1 MSCACLWAKAFPLL
15 LLLPDIAAVGTIF
28 NDFSY
33 GAVSAR
39 DSNLSPSRR
48 LSDALHV
55 EPQLRIKLKLKV
67 KDQLLPSIIKKCLLR
82 PPVGTFKAF
91 LVFIRNLL
99 ISSGLEPVIIHTKK
113 LCLASYYNQFSKNI
127 KMYNHKIK
135 TSVFAR
141 AFGIS
146 GLTKLVLIL

>member
-1 MSCACLWAKAFPLL
+1 MSWACLWAKAFPLL

-48 LSDALHV
+48 LADALHV
-55 EPQLRIKLKLKV
+55 EPQSRVKLKLKV
-67 KDQLLPSIIKKCLLR
+67 KGQLLPSIIKKCLLR

-99 ISSGLEPVIIHTKK
+99 ISSGLEPVLIHTKK
-113 LCLASYYNQFSKNI
+113 LCLAS
-127 KMYNHKIK
+127 
-135 TSVFAR
+135 
-141 AFGIS
+141 
-146 GLTKLVLIL
+146 